1 MCFMQSFVEA
11 AISCGIKTKKQ
22 YYFPN
27 KKIEN
32 KIIHCADTIL
42 TLINKYLPF
51 LIRKK
56 KAIIITAAG
65 DTIFKESFPY
75 FYNSEIIPM
84 LWDVW
89 PARWEG
95 ISYNLQYLQ
104 CKLCFVTVRSVAER
118 IKKEI
123 GINAYWIPEG
133 ICITDYQ
140 KGVPLAIRKNDILEL
155 GRQHVFYHN
164 ILERLERENQI
175 HGYARNSYYPNGN
188 YKTLAFPKVYEL
200 IEALPTFNNI
210 NEADDKWVWE
220 VVKNNLENYEVTYE
234 EIQEEAKI
242 IFGENFNKQLPQEE
256 NSSFEYNKETN
267 MYIATEVEFDQEEDS
282 FLLDNIKKVNSEE
295 NGNNNNSNNN
305 GNSNG
310 NGNSYVVEIVEYLE
324 DYSNEDSVIIKT
336 TNEEEIGR
344 VAISESET
352 KIQEIVKNNK
362 DRFTKKKVYLKTE
375 NNNLIIEKVEK

>member
-1 MCFMQSFVEA
+1 MKVYIKNRKRRKEDYMCFMQSFVEA

-188 YKTLAFPKVYEL
+188 YKTLAFPKANEL
-200 IEALPTFNNI
+200 IEALPTFKIIVSFPRTITHPEQAGKMETLTQRYWEGMLSGCLIIGKAPQELIDLIGYNPVVDINLNESEGTLKKQIIAILQNI
-210 NEADDKWVWE
+210 SAYQNLVDK
-220 VVKNNLENYEVTYE
+220 NYETALQY
-234 EIQEEAKI
+234 A
-242 IFGENFNKQLPQEE
+242 
-256 NSSFEYNKETN
+256 SW
-267 MYIATEVEFDQEEDS
+267 DQRMEQ
-282 FLLDNIKKVNSEE
+282 IKRILTQHGYTLN
-295 NGNNNNSNNN
+295 
-305 GNSNG
+305 
-310 NGNSYVVEIVEYLE
+310 
-324 DYSNEDSVIIKT
+324 
-336 TNEEEIGR
+336 
-344 VAISESET
+344 
-352 KIQEIVKNNK
+352 
-362 DRFTKKKVYLKTE
+362 
-375 NNNLIIEKVEK
+375 